1 VKRLLPGRVQTWLER
16 RQTQP
21 VLTPQNKVRILS
33 LEFFL
38 INTCNLRCR
47 HCAASSPFLRQPDLP
62 DLDGFRQDL
71 AALAAVMECDQ
82 LKLLGGEPLLNRHI
96 GDYLEAARAS
106 GMFRRLRVTTNGL
119 LLDKMPEAFWQA
131 VDIVEISLYP
141 ASRSILTE
149 DKLSELQRTAF
160 RFGTQLEVREIIW
173 FRETIR
179 DNPVRSSVL
188 LKETFSACGEAH
200 EWSNH
205 LLYRHRLYRC
215 SRVHTIDRY
224 LTETAVIHDAFTDL
238 DGLPVDHRPGLRD
251 ELFSYLTSQVPLRA
265 CRFCHGTS
273 CRAFLS
279 TQLTLEE
286 IRLLRAAS
294 RVKEIANDQSQG

>member
-1 VKRLLPGRVQTWLER
+1 MR
-16 RQTQP
+16 
-21 VLTPQNKVRILS
+21 
-33 LEFFL
+33 
-38 INTCNLRCR
+38 
-47 HCAASSPFLRQPDLP
+47 
-62 DLDGFRQDL
+62 
-71 AALAAVMECDQ
+71 
-82 LKLLGGEPLLNRHI
+82 
-96 GDYLEAARAS
+96 
-106 GMFRRLRVTTNGL
+106 
-119 LLDKMPEAFWQA
+119 
-131 VDIVEISLYP
+131 
-141 ASRSILTE
+141 
-149 DKLSELQRTAF
+149 
-160 RFGTQLEVREIIW
+160 
-173 FRETIR
+173 
-179 DNPVRSSVL
+179 
-188 LKETFSACGEAH
+188 EAH

-273 CRAFLS
+273 GRAFLS

-294 RVKEIANDQSQG
+294 RVKEIANDQSRG

>member
-1 VKRLLPGRVQTWLER
+1 VQVKRVLPGRVLAWLER
-16 RQTQP
+16 RQNQP
-21 VLTPQNKVRILS
+21 VVTAQNKLRIPS

-71 AALAAVMECDQ
+71 AALAAVMECGQ

-96 GDYLEAARAS
+96 GDYLEAARGS
-106 GMFRRLRVTTNGL
+106 GMFRRLRVATNGL

-141 ASRSILTE
+141 ASRSSLTE

-160 RFGTQLEVREIIW
+160 RFGTRLEVQGIVN
-173 FRETIR
+173 FRESIR
-179 DNPVRSSVL
+179 DTSAQNSL
-188 LKETFSACGEAH
+188 LVKETFSACGEAH

-224 LTETAVIHDAFTDL
+224 LTETGVIHDAFTDL
-238 DGLPVDHRPGLRD
+238 DGLLVDHRPTLRD
-251 ELFSYLTSQVPLRA
+251 DLFAYLTSPVPLRA
-265 CRFCHGTS
+265 CSFCHGTS
-273 CRAFLS
+273 GRAFLS
-279 TQLTLEE
+279 TQLTVEE
-286 IRLLRAAS
+286 IRSRRAGS
-294 RVKEIANDQSQG
+294 TGKRDCG